1 MELESS
7 IYFGYSWIVI
17 NMEDIDIEHFLK
29 EMLTSIPFFLC
40 CSPCWVLVAR
50 HSILFSACALEI
62 IFR

>member
-1 MELESS
+1 
-7 IYFGYSWIVI
+7 
-17 NMEDIDIEHFLK
+17 MEDIDIEHFLK

-50 HSILFSACALEI
+50 HSILFSACSLKI